1 MMDKRKCLLIK
12 GWEMI
17 VRRKLKWVEAEI
29 NRHGSLGLA
38 QTFFQLFFQNS
49 LKQICGFSTSAAPFH
64 PCIFTLLFFCFNFF
78 LYEFV
83 WLFVLLWNNAQL
95 IEWKNSLYSR
105 IFRSWFSSPSL
116 AENFSLFFFAI
127 RTTFLM
133 NFKFSS
139 AALSCLVI

>member
-1 MMDKRKCLLIK
+1 MMDKRECLLIK

-29 NRHGSLGLA
+29 NRHGSLGHA

-49 LKQICGFSTSAAPFH
+49 LKQICGFWTSAAPFH
-64 PCIFTLLFFCFNFF
+64 PCNFTLLFFLCFNFF
-78 LYEFV
+78 LFKFV

-105 IFRSWFSSPSL
+105 IFRSWFSSLSR
-116 AENFSLFFFAI
+116 S
-127 RTTFLM
+127 
-133 NFKFSS
+133 KFSFIFFCNS
-139 AALSCLVI
+139 HNFFNEF

>member
-38 QTFFQLFFQNS
+38 QTFFQFFFKIASSKFAVFRHQ
-49 LKQICGFSTSAAPFH
+49 Q
-64 PCIFTLLFFCFNFF
+64 LLFILAFSLCYFFVLIFF

-105 IFRSWFSSPSL
+105 IFRSWFSSLFLSL
-116 AENFSLFFFAI
+116 SLKIFLYFFCNSHNFFNEF
-127 RTTFLM
+127 
-133 NFKFSS
+133 
-139 AALSCLVI
+139 